1 MAIYRFNTNSGKVG
15 SAIKHYNYINGKD
28 KYGYKEKEIAYSYDF
43 IPPNIDS
50 YNFWK
55 CADNNEPVNGRTYR
69 EFKLTLPHE
78 FSLEENIQL
87 VNEFIEKELG
97 KDYYYSIVIHDKESS
112 EKGINNI
119 HAHLMFS
126 QRKIDNIER
135 TPEQFFRKYNRYN
148 PHKGGA
154 KKESSWNKKEKL
166 MELRQSWEDVLN
178 KHLETKNLEKVSC
191 KSLKEQRKEA
201 LEKGDF
207 AKAEFCNREAVHIN
221 GYLLHK
227 DLNKME
233 LEELEQLNN
242 YLLNKE
248 ILLKAKESLI
258 EARKKEFIKE
268 SFIEINSQL
277 ETIVIPSKENYSF
290 NEYEALEENINIL
303 EREKFS
309 IEFSLK
315 NENIELETIKV
326 MNEPYYNLLIE
337 KENLIENFEANNFK
351 DSDLFLEKLSNLNNK
366 LESIPNPKTLP
377 EFENIKLQITN
388 ELNNRLERITLNQTL
403 FKNQLKE
410 IRKNINDSDFAKNK
424 LEKEFNNNFKR
435 IINAKFDIHSLE
447 RKITTYSKNLERE
460 NLTKMALNIYSKGAY
475 YNLNNRYSKIKNEI
489 TRLEPVVIY
498 KAGANEEEN
507 IKNSK
512 RLAQLIKEKENVEK
526 EMEEFNSKYNNKNS
540 LIKISFIKENLEE
553 KYRKALAKSIMER
566 KILRLELET
575 LQNKIFATSLTKE
588 QANSLISKYQNNSQ
602 YKEMLINKN
611 NIIIDS
617 LKNLINS
624 KKLEELTLN
633 KMSKGKY
640 FNVIKEY
647 NSLATNYDSLTSQI
661 NSLKFYEIEKRV
673 SMNKERKELKEKL
686 ENLSNEYKI
695 IKEFS
700 SKPEFIEVYKSIKE
714 NIQNSLN
721 MISKKNKVL
730 QTDLYENRSK
740 ENIASS
746 LAYELVS
753 PSLSKITKEIDYS
766 SISSE
771 NFPEKSGGGG
781 SENLFTKDYDPDEWK
796 RKKNMFEKGFSL

>member
-28 KYGYKEKEIAYSYDF
+28 KYGYKEKEIVYSYDF

-55 CADNNEPVNGRTYR
+55 CADENEPVNGRTYR

-112 EKGINNI
+112 ENGINNI

-126 QRKIDNIER
+126 QRKIDDIER

-154 KKESSWNKKEKL
+154 KKESSWNQKERL
-166 MELRQSWEDVLN
+166 MELRQDWEDILN
-178 KHLETKNLEKVSC
+178 KHLEAKNLEKVSC

-201 LEKGDF
+201 LEKRDF
-207 AKAEFCNREAVHIN
+207 AKAEFCNREPVHIN

-227 DLNKME
+227 DLNEME

-248 ILLKAKESLI
+248 ILLKAKELLK

-277 ETIVIPSKENYSF
+277 ETIVAPSKESYSF
-290 NEYEALEENINIL
+290 NEYETIEENINIL
-303 EREKFS
+303 EREKFN

-326 MNEPYYNLLIE
+326 MNEAYYNLLIE

-366 LESIPNPKTLP
+366 LENMSNPKTIP
-377 EFENIKLQITN
+377 EFENTKLQITN
-388 ELNNRLERITLNQTL
+388 DLNNRLERIVLNQAL

-410 IRKNINDSDFAKNK
+410 IRENISDSDFAKNK
-424 LEKEFNNNFKR
+424 LEKEFSNNFKR

-447 RKITTYSKNLERE
+447 SKIKTYNKNLQNE

-475 YNLNNRYSKIKNEI
+475 YKLDNRYSKVKNEI
-489 TRLEPVVIY
+489 ARLEPIVIY
-498 KAGANEEEN
+498 KAGVNEEEN

-512 RLAQLIKEKENVEK
+512 RLAQLIKEKESIEK

-540 LIKISFIKENLEE
+540 IIKISFIKENLEE
-553 KYRKALAKSIMER
+553 KYRKALVKSVMER
-566 KILRLELET
+566 KLLRLELET
-575 LQNKIFATSLTKE
+575 LQNKVFATSLTRE
-588 QANSLISKYQNNSQ
+588 QANNLINKYQKDSQ
-602 YKEMLINKN
+602 YKELLINKN
-611 NIIIDS
+611 NLIINS
-617 LKNLINS
+617 LKNLVDS

-633 KMSKGKY
+633 KMSKGRYYK
-640 FNVIKEY
+640 IIREY
-647 NSLATNYDSLTSQI
+647 NYLATKYDSLTSQN

-673 SMNKERKELKEKL
+673 TLTKERKEIQEKL
-686 ENLSNEYKI
+686 ENLANEYKF
-695 IKEFS
+695 IKEFI
-700 SKPEFIEVYKSIKE
+700 SKPEFTKVYEDIRE
-714 NIQNSLN
+714 HIQNSLN
-721 MISKKNKVL
+721 TVDRKNKEV
-730 QTDLYENRSK
+730 QYDLYENRSK

-746 LAYELVS
+746 LAYELV
-753 PSLSKITKEIDYS
+753 PPNLSKITKEIDYS

-771 NFPEKSGGGG
+771 DFFENSGGGG

-796 RKKNMFEKGFSL
+796 KKKNMFEKGFSL

>member
-28 KYGYKEKEIAYSYDF
+28 KYGYKEKEIVYSYDF

-55 CADNNEPVNGRTYR
+55 CADENEPVNGRTYR

-112 EKGINNI
+112 ENGINNI

-126 QRKIDNIER
+126 QRKIDDIER

-154 KKESSWNKKEKL
+154 KKESSWNQKERL
-166 MELRQSWEDVLN
+166 MELRQDWEDILN
-178 KHLETKNLEKVSC
+178 KHLEAKNLEKVSC

-207 AKAEFCNREAVHIN
+207 AKAEFCNREPVHIN

-227 DLNKME
+227 DLNEME

-248 ILLKAKESLI
+248 ILLKAKELLK
-258 EARKKEFIKE
+258 ETRKKEFIKE
-268 SFIEINSQL
+268 SFTEINSQL
-277 ETIVIPSKENYSF
+277 ETIVAPSKESYSF
-290 NEYEALEENINIL
+290 NEYETIEENINIL

-326 MNEPYYNLLIE
+326 MNEAYYNLLIE

-351 DSDLFLEKLSNLNNK
+351 NSDLFLEKLSNLNNK
-366 LESIPNPKTLP
+366 LENMTNPKTLP
-377 EFENIKLQITN
+377 EFENTKLQITN
-388 ELNNRLERITLNQTL
+388 DLNNRLERIVLNQAL

-410 IRKNINDSDFAKNK
+410 IRENISDSDFAKNK
-424 LEKEFNNNFKR
+424 LEKEFSNNFKR

-447 RKITTYSKNLERE
+447 SKIKTYNKNLQNE

-475 YNLNNRYSKIKNEI
+475 YKLDNRYSKVKNEI
-489 TRLEPVVIY
+489 ARLEPLVIY

-512 RLAQLIKEKENVEK
+512 RLAQLIKEKENIEK

-540 LIKISFIKENLEE
+540 IIKILFIKENLEE
-553 KYRKALAKSIMER
+553 KYRKALVKSVMER
-566 KILRLELET
+566 KLLRLELEI
-575 LQNKIFATSLTKE
+575 LQNKVFATSLTRE
-588 QANSLISKYQNNSQ
+588 QANNLINKYQKDSQ
-602 YKEMLINKN
+602 YKELLINKN
-611 NIIIDS
+611 NLIINS
-617 LKNLINS
+617 LKNLVDS

-633 KMSKGKY
+633 KMSKGRYYK
-640 FNVIKEY
+640 IIREY
-647 NSLATNYDSLTSQI
+647 NYLATKYDSLTSQN

-673 SMNKERKELKEKL
+673 TLTKERKEIQEKL
-686 ENLSNEYKI
+686 ENLSNEYKF
-695 IKEFS
+695 IKEFI
-700 SKPEFIEVYKSIKE
+700 SKPEFTKVYEDIRE
-714 NIQNSLN
+714 HIQNSLN
-721 MISKKNKVL
+721 TVDRKNKEV
-730 QTDLYENRSK
+730 QYDLYENRSK

-746 LAYELVS
+746 LAYELV
-753 PSLSKITKEIDYS
+753 PPNLSKITKEIDYS

-771 NFPEKSGGGG
+771 DFFENSGGGG

-796 RKKNMFEKGFSL
+796 KKKNMFEKGFSL

>member
-28 KYGYKEKEIAYSYDF
+28 KYGYKEKEIVYSYDF

-55 CADNNEPVNGRTYR
+55 CADENEPVNGRTYR

-112 EKGINNI
+112 ENGINNI

-126 QRKIDNIER
+126 QRKIDDIER

-154 KKESSWNKKEKL
+154 KKESSWNQKERL
-166 MELRQSWEDVLN
+166 MELRQDWEDILN
-178 KHLETKNLEKVSC
+178 KHLEAKNLEKVSC

-207 AKAEFCNREAVHIN
+207 AKAEFCNREPVHIN

-227 DLNKME
+227 DLNEME

-248 ILLKAKESLI
+248 ILLKAKELLK
-258 EARKKEFIKE
+258 ETRKKEFIKE
-268 SFIEINSQL
+268 SFTEINSQL
-277 ETIVIPSKENYSF
+277 ETIVAPSKESYSF
-290 NEYEALEENINIL
+290 NEYETIEENINIL

-326 MNEPYYNLLIE
+326 MNEAYYNLLIE

-351 DSDLFLEKLSNLNNK
+351 NSDLFLEKLSNLNNK
-366 LESIPNPKTLP
+366 LENMTNPKTLP
-377 EFENIKLQITN
+377 EFENTKLQITN
-388 ELNNRLERITLNQTL
+388 DLNNRLERIVLNQAL

-410 IRKNINDSDFAKNK
+410 IRENISDSDFAKNK
-424 LEKEFNNNFKR
+424 LEKEFSNNFKR

-447 RKITTYSKNLERE
+447 SKIKTYNKNLQNE

-475 YNLNNRYSKIKNEI
+475 YKLDNRYSKVKNEI
-489 TRLEPVVIY
+489 ARLEPLVIY

-512 RLAQLIKEKENVEK
+512 RLAQLIKEKENIEK

-540 LIKISFIKENLEE
+540 IIKILFIKENLEE
-553 KYRKALAKSIMER
+553 KYRKALVKSVMER
-566 KILRLELET
+566 KLLRLELEI
-575 LQNKIFATSLTKE
+575 LQNKVFATSLTRE
-588 QANSLISKYQNNSQ
+588 QANNLINKYQKDSQ
-602 YKEMLINKN
+602 YKELLINKN
-611 NIIIDS
+611 NLIINT
-617 LKNLINS
+617 LKNLVDS

-633 KMSKGKY
+633 KMSKGRYYK
-640 FNVIKEY
+640 IIREY
-647 NSLATNYDSLTSQI
+647 NYLATKYDSLTSQN

-673 SMNKERKELKEKL
+673 TLTKERKEIQEKL
-686 ENLSNEYKI
+686 ENLSNEYKF
-695 IKEFS
+695 IKEFI
-700 SKPEFIEVYKSIKE
+700 SKPEFTKVYEDIRE
-714 NIQNSLN
+714 HIQNSLN
-721 MISKKNKVL
+721 TVDRKNKEV
-730 QTDLYENRSK
+730 QYDLYENRSK

-746 LAYELVS
+746 LAYELV
-753 PSLSKITKEIDYS
+753 PPNLSKITKEIDYS

-771 NFPEKSGGGG
+771 DFFENSGGGG

-796 RKKNMFEKGFSL
+796 KKKNMFEKGFSL